1 MSFPANKF
9 DHLIIFLIIVLGT
22 TSLYPQ
28 KKVLTRNLERKIL
41 YGLEETF
48 KFNFNISEKT
58 FDAIIREFPDN
69 PAGYHFKSIQ
79 YLWRYLDNKNPSDYN
94 IFISLSEKVVETD
107 NDSLT
112 QEVNDP
118 FILYIIGSSY
128 SFRAMAYTRD
138 EDYLNAVW
146 AAKKS
151 YSYLTNAVLTD
162 STFSDAYLGLGLYNF
177 MIAQTPPAL
186 RWAMR
191 ISGIAGNKMKGIEYL
206 EIAANKGKF
215 SRTEAQYYLSQIL
228 SEFYDENK
236 PAEKTL
242 IQLNYNYPRN
252 ILFNYSLAL
261 LYTKLAEFKKAER
274 ILNKIVTSKDT
285 SFKQLKRFSGLSI
298 GNLYFYR
305 NDFKTAKTY
314 YESFIEN
321 VSEDFYQGIAAFRLG
336 LCYTFL
342 GDSLIAAQYF
352 KMSDRGNTDIDDDRY
367 AKYFGDEYSEN
378 PPDSVRLQIIIAKNL
393 IESAKY
399 KNAEKILL
407 AFNKSNIPGPVIAE
421 INLYLSKISFYL
433 NDFTSSYSYAL
444 SVIQNES
451 AAKWIKA
458 FGYYYAARSSFRLKY
473 FTDAVSYLDKVK
485 QFSDFFYENKLGN
498 LINALDFK
506 MHKSLVEQR

>member
-9 DHLIIFLIIVLGT
+9 NHLIIFLIIVLST
-22 TSLYPQ
+22 TTLYPQ
-28 KKVLTRNLERKIL
+28 KKVLTRSLEKKLL

-48 KFNFNISEKT
+48 KFSFSKSEKT
-58 FDAIIREFPDN
+58 FDAVISEFPNN
-69 PAGYHFKSIQ
+69 PAGYHFKSMQ
-79 YLWRYLDNKNPSDYN
+79 YLWRYLDNKNPSDYK
-94 IFISLSEKVVETD
+94 IFISLSEKVVGTD

-112 QEVNDP
+112 QEVSDP
-118 FILYIIGSSY
+118 FILYVIGSSY
-128 SFRAMAYTRD
+128 SFRAMAYARD

-151 YSYLTNAVLTD
+151 DSYLTNAILAD
-162 STFSDAYLGLGLYNF
+162 STFYDAYLGLGLYNF

-186 RWAMR
+186 KWAMR
-191 ISGIAGNKMKGIEYL
+191 ISGIAGDKKKGIEYL
-206 EIAANKGKF
+206 ELAAKKGKF

-242 IQLNYNYPRN
+242 IQLNDNFPKN

-274 ILNKIVTSKDT
+274 ILNKVTTSKDT
-285 SFKQLKRFSGLSI
+285 LFKQLKRFSGLSI

-305 NDFKTAKTY
+305 NAFKKAKTY
-314 YESFIEN
+314 YESFIEDA
-321 VSEDFYQGIAAFRLG
+321 SENFYRGIAAFRLG
-336 LCYTFL
+336 LCYTFM

-352 KMSDRGNTDIDDDRY
+352 KISDRGNTDIDDDRY
-367 AKYFGDEYSEN
+367 AKYFGEEYSEN
-378 PPDSVRLQIIIAKNL
+378 PPDSVRLQIIISKNL

-399 KNAEKILL
+399 KDAEEILL
-407 AFNKSNIPGPVIAE
+407 SFNKSNIPGPVVAE
-421 INLYLSKISFYL
+421 INLYLSNVSYHLK
-433 NDFTSSYSYAL
+433 DFTSSYSYAL

-473 FTDAVSYLDKVK
+473 FSDAVSYLDKAK

-498 LINALDFK
+498 MINALEFK
-506 MHKSLVEQR
+506 MDKSLIEER

>member
-1 MSFPANKF
+1 MSFPVSKF
-9 DHLIIFLIIVLGT
+9 NHLIIFLIILLST
-22 TSLYPQ
+22 ISLYSQ
-28 KKVLTRNLERKIL
+28 RKVLTRSLEKKIL
-41 YGLEETF
+41 YGLDETL
-48 KFNFNISEKT
+48 KFNFNRSEKT
-58 FDAIIREFPDN
+58 FNAIIREFPDN

-79 YLWRYLDNKNPSDYN
+79 YLWRYLDNKNPSDYK

-112 QEVNDP
+112 QEVADP
-118 FILYIIGSSY
+118 FIPYVIGSSY

-151 YSYLTNAVLTD
+151 YSYLINAVLAD
-162 STFSDAYLGLGLYNF
+162 STFYDAYLGLGLYNF

-186 RWAMR
+186 KWAMR
-191 ISGIAGNKMKGIEYL
+191 ISGIAGDKKKGIEYL
-206 EIAANKGKF
+206 ELAANKGKF
-215 SRTEAQYYLSQIL
+215 SKIEARYYLSQIL

-261 LYTKLAEFKKAER
+261 LYSKLAEFKKAEK
-274 ILNKIVTSKDT
+274 ILNKISTSKDT

-305 NDFKTAKTY
+305 NDFKTAKMY
-314 YESFIEN
+314 YENFIEN
-321 VSEDFYQGIAAFRLG
+321 ASEDFYRGIAAFRLG

-352 KMSDRGNTDIDDDRY
+352 KISDQGNTDIDDDRY
-367 AKYFGDEYSEN
+367 AKYLGEEYSEN
-378 PPDSVRLQIIIAKNL
+378 PPDSIRLQTIISKNL

-399 KNAEKILL
+399 KDAERILL
-407 AFNKSNIPGPVIAE
+407 SFNKSNIPSPEIAE
-421 INLYLSKISFYL
+421 INLCLSNISYHL
-433 NDFTSSYSYAL
+433 KDYTSSYGYAL
-444 SVIQNES
+444 SVIQNKS

-458 FGYYYAARSSFRLKY
+458 FGFYYAARSSYRLRY
-473 FTDAVSYLDKVK
+473 FSDAVGYLEKAK

-498 LINALDFK
+498 LINALEFK
-506 MHKSLVEQR
+506 MHKSLVEQQ